1 MAKDFTKYSVEGI
14 AQGLGKARLVQK
26 IIEDY
31 TAKNNV
37 NYAKMLEVWF
47 NDLQGGK
54 GVFKNLSEIDEKNE
68 RNYYIDAP
76 ISLTD
81 GTKIAVCNQ
90 WGKENLSNF
99 ILHAGLLGYVIKA
112 EGDEPTEE
120 SAADNSSSDDSLLG
134 WNLLNIDWH
143 LPHAL
148 AYLIRHVI
156 IADGEIIEGEL
167 DWMQVAFEEYDEQ
180 DIEVRDVW
188 DEVDQAAQMYWNIG
202 MYDMLVPN
210 SIHFLNDNLD
220 FNQKSRLIQILMQIC
235 AQDNIIK
242 KQEYVALMLIAK
254 VFFPGQ
260 EHEGVTNVF
269 KNAGIT
275 IEE

>member
-1 MAKDFTKYSVEGI
+1 MAKDYTKYTVEGV
-14 AQGLGKARLVQK
+14 GSNLNKARLVHK
-26 IIEDY
+26 IVEHHASSFEGTY
-31 TAKNNV
+31 QAF
-37 NYAKMLEVWF
+37 LETWF
-47 NDLQGGK
+47 DDLQGGK
-54 GVFKNLSEIDEKNE
+54 GVCKALTDIDAKNE
-68 RNYYIDAP
+68 RNYYVKEP
-76 ISLTD
+76 ITLSD

-90 WGKENLSNF
+90 WGIENLANF

-156 IADGEIIEGEL
+156 IADGEIIDGEL

-180 DIEVRDVW
+180 GIEVRDVW

-254 VFFPGQ
+254 IFFPGQ

-269 KNAGIT
+269 KDAGIT

>member
-1 MAKDFTKYSVEGI
+1 MAKDFTKYTLEGV

-31 TAKNNV
+31 TKKYNL
-37 NYAKMLEVWF
+37 NYNDLQTVWF
-47 NDLQGGK
+47 DDLQGGK
-54 GVFKNLSEIDEKNE
+54 GVIKKLSDIDTQNE
-68 RNYYIDAP
+68 RNYYIDTP
-76 ISLTD
+76 ITLSD
-81 GTKIAVCNQ
+81 ATKIAVCNQ
-90 WGKENLSNF
+90 WGKENLSKF

-112 EGDEPTEE
+112 EGDQPKEE
-120 SAADNSSSDDSLLG
+120 STADNSSSDDSLHG
-134 WNLLNIDWH
+134 WNLFNIDWH

-148 AYLIRHVI
+148 AYIIRHVI

-167 DWMQVAFEEYDEQ
+167 DWMQVAFEEYDDQ
-180 DIEVRDVW
+180 GIEVRDVW
-188 DEVDQAAQMYWNIG
+188 DEVDQAAQMYWNLG
-202 MYDMLVPN
+202 TYDMLVPN
-210 SIHFLNDNLD
+210 SINFLNESLD

-254 VFFPGQ
+254 IFFPGQ

-269 KNAGIT
+269 KDAGIT